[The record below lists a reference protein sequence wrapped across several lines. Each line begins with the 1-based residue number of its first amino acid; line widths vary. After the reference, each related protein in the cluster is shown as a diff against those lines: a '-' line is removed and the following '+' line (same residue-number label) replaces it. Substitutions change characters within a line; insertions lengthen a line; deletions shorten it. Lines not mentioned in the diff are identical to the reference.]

1 MKYLLLLA
9 IALLPACT
17 HVQTKKEPS
26 SLPLSSVVP
35 LIKQGMG
42 VAEVEKALSV
52 HKPALR
58 FTQQNDTIWE
68 IRERTSDDTTHS
80 MNANRLVVTLDKSGK
95 VTQSLSSFCF
105 LPDQEPLLSDTPA
118 TRCYQKHLF
127 PFDKQL
133 TYNAIKRLLI
143 ISNYQ
148 VDHSDAASELISA
161 TGTHSVEG
169 DDDKMMFIKLS
180 IAFANIDKNATE
192 VVMSASFSTTEKQ
205 STWVQAGF
213 GGVTIPVPLPFQRTE
228 EWIDTG
234 IVPPKFYLN
243 FYDAL
248 TNLIAHEYLPYKP
261 VIITAFQ
268 PDKAKRA
275 TVSPAAPKPVPADF
289 TDAFSSTGATVK
301 AGYAPEDDVLM
312 KLDGPIDSAA
322 SLKGSAH
329 DKKKPASDDAGIASS
344 GKTVKTGAASEDD
357 VLMNL
362 DGPIDSAA
370 SLKGSGHDKTK
381 PASDDAR
388 IATPGKTVKTGDV
401 SEDDVLMHLD
411 GPIDSESSL
420 KVNFHDE
427 KESDDDQ
434 SGDDVFSGLH
444 GKPIDSD
451 RLHK

>member
-1 MKYLLLLA
+1 MKYILLLA
-9 IALLPACT
+9 IALLSACT
-17 HVQTKKEPS
+17 HVQTRKEPS
-26 SLPLSSVVP
+26 TLPLSSVVP
-35 LIKQGMG
+35 LIKEGMSM
-42 VAEVEKALSV
+42 AQVEKVLSV

-58 FTQQNDTIWE
+58 FTQHNDSIWE
-68 IRERTSDDTTHS
+68 IRERSSDNKTHS

-118 TRCYQKHLF
+118 TSCYQKHLF

-180 IAFANIDKNATE
+180 MAFTNVDKNTTE

-261 VIITAFQ
+261 VIINALKVDQ
-268 PDKAKRA
+268 PKRE
-275 TVSPAAPKPVPADF
+275 TVSPSGLKPVAVDF
-289 TDAFSSTGATVK
+289 TKAFSSTGNTLK
-301 AGYAPEDDVLM
+301 ADSANEDNALIA
-312 KLDGPIDSAA
+312 LDGPIDSES
-322 SLKGSAH
+322 SLKGNAR
-329 DKKKPASDDAGIASS
+329 DKKKSDSDNAGIATL
-344 GKTVKTGAASEDD
+344 GKTVKTDYAPEDN

-362 DGPIDSAA
+362 DGPIDSA
-370 SLKGSGHDKTK
+370 
-381 PASDDAR
+381 
-388 IATPGKTVKTGDV
+388 
-401 SEDDVLMHLD
+401 
-411 GPIDSESSL
+411 SSL
-420 KVNFHDE
+420 KVNFHGE
-427 KESDDDQ
+427 KESDDDH
-434 SGDDVFSGLH
+434 SGDDIFSELQ

-451 RLHK
+451 RLSK